1 MPDPESPRLRLASAS
16 PEAGR
21 AAVLEPPLQRILE
34 TLEAARYDGI
44 TTAQTLQ
51 QRLGDARTVALLA
64 QGATAAAVAEAV
76 LRTCGLTSD
85 AVRVSLAQRPEDAS
99 ARLALVRAA
108 GPLRFGQ
115 ILIAQGVVA
124 PRRLEAALEAQKS
137 TGRRIGEELVAGGHI
152 AAREVAEA
160 LWLQHK
166 LVAAAAALLV
176 AEAAREAAS
185 PRLVQVGK

>member
-1 MPDPESPRLRLASAS
+1 MPDPEAPRLRLASAS
-16 PEAGR
+16 PEAAR
-21 AAVLEPPLQRILE
+21 VPVLAPPLARILE
-34 TLEAARYDGI
+34 VLEAAGFDGA
-44 TTAQTLQ
+44 TAAETLT

-64 QGATAAAVAEAV
+64 QGGTAGAAAEIVV
-76 LRTCGLTSD
+76 RTCGLAAD

-99 ARLALVRAA
+99 ARLALVRGS
-108 GPLRFGQ
+108 GPLCFGQ
-115 ILIAQGVVA
+115 VLVAQGVVA

-137 TGRRIGEELVAGGHI
+137 SGRRIGEELVADGHI

-166 LVAAAAALLV
+166 LVAAALALIL

-185 PRLVQVGK
+185 PRLVRSKP